1 MNKKEWTLVA
11 DDSLP
16 YLMDKQVWERWL
28 QAASAAGHGRTM
40 RVESAC
46 TLSPE
51 TLRSLVAA
59 RPKADPV
66 FLQVAKG
73 VY

>member
-16 YLMDKQVWERWL
+16 YLMEKQVWERLLEATRAW
-28 QAASAAGHGRTM
+28 HGPTV
-40 RVESAC
+40 RVEIAC
-46 TLSPE
+46 ALSHE